1 MTLFSFTM
9 IPALRRSFNRKF
21 TDAKYRRLLARLEAV
36 CATPIQ
42 FRVSETPCFFPKS
55 LLDTMCRYGAE
66 LLSQLV
72 GNAKYHD
79 ASNASIPPQFNISN
93 EDAKPLFV
101 QVDFGLVRNNGKLE
115 PKLVELQGFPSVYA
129 FQSVISKE
137 YAYGFDLP
145 EDLEIYLSGLDEEA
159 FHELL
164 KRAIVGE
171 HNPDAVVLL
180 EIDPHLQ
187 KTRPDFIL
195 TERICGIK
203 TVNIRDVVKQG
214 RKLFYVQEHKLAP
227 IERIYN
233 RAIVEELLR
242 REVKLPFDY
251 RDELDVEWA
260 GHPNWY
266 FRLSKF
272 SIPFLRH
279 KCVPK
284 TWFLDQMDGLP
295 ADRENYLL
303 KPLYSFAG
311 AGIVFGPS
319 DEQLAAIPPSQRSH
333 YILQERVNF
342 EPVIDTP
349 HGPTQAE
356 VRIMYIWIDELV
368 PVLTLVRMGRGKMMG
383 VDHNKNLEWVGASAG
398 LFR

>member
-1 MTLFSFTM
+1 M
-9 IPALRRSFNRKF
+9 IPALRRAYNSTF
-21 TDAKYRRLLARLEAV
+21 TDAKYRHLLARLEAV

-72 GNAKYHD
+72 GNAAYHE
-79 ASNASIPPQFNISN
+79 ASNASIPPQFNVPN

-101 QVDFGLVRNNGKLE
+101 QVDFGLVRNNGGYE
-115 PKLVELQGFPSVYA
+115 PKLVELQGFPSIYG
-129 FQSVISKE
+129 FQSTISKE

-145 EDLEIYLSGLDEEA
+145 EDLEIFLSGLNEEG
-159 FHELL
+159 FHSLL
-164 KRAIVGE
+164 RRAIVGE
-171 HNPDAVVLL
+171 HKPETVVLL

-187 KTRPDFIL
+187 KTRPDFII

-214 RKLFYVQEHKLAP
+214 RKLFYVQDHKLAP

-233 RAIVEELLR
+233 RTIVDELVR

-272 SIPFLRH
+272 SIPFLKH
-279 KCVPK
+279 PSVPW
-284 TWFLDQMDGLP
+284 TEFLDQFDNIPG
-295 ADRENYLL
+295 DRENYLL

-311 AGIVFGPS
+311 AGILFAPT
-319 DEQLAAIPPSQRSH
+319 DADLAAIPPDQRPH
-333 YILQERVNF
+333 YILQERMRF
-342 EPVIDTP
+342 EPVIETP

-356 VRIMYIWIDELV
+356 VRVMYIWLDKLV

>member
-1 MTLFSFTM
+1 M
-9 IPALRRSFNRKF
+9 IPALRRSFNRNF
-21 TDAKYRRLLARLEAV
+21 SNDKYQRLLADLRAV

-42 FRVSETPCFFPKS
+42 FRVSETPCFFPQS
-55 LLDTMCRYGAE
+55 LLDTMCAYGAE

-72 GNAKYHD
+72 DNRAYQE
-79 ASNASIPPQFNISN
+79 ASNVSIPPRFNVPH

-101 QVDFGLVRNNGKLE
+101 QVDFGIVRKNGAWE
-115 PKLVELQGFPSVYA
+115 PKLVELQGFPSIYA
-129 FQSVISKE
+129 FQSLISQQ
-137 YAYGFDLP
+137 YRAAFHLPSDLKVF
-145 EDLEIYLSGLDEEA
+145 LGGLDEQE
-159 FHELL
+159 FHSLL
-164 KRAIVGE
+164 RRAILGGHPPE
-171 HNPDAVVLL
+171 AVVLL

-195 TERICGIK
+195 TERICNIR

-214 RKLFYVQEHKLAP
+214 RKLFYVRDNKLAP

-233 RAIVEELLR
+233 RAIVDELVR
-242 REVKLPFDY
+242 RDVKLAFDY
-251 RDELDVEWA
+251 RDELDIEWA

-279 KCVPK
+279 SCVPQ
-284 TWFLDQMDGLP
+284 TWFLDQVNGIP
-295 ADRENYLL
+295 GSREEFLL

-311 AGIVFGPS
+311 SGIIFAPTEK
-319 DEQLAAIPPSQRSH
+319 DIAAIPAAQRSH
-333 YILQERVNF
+333 YILQERLSF
-342 EPVIDTP
+342 EPVIATP

-356 VRIMYIWIDELV
+356 VRIMYIWIEQLV

-398 LFR
+398 FFQ